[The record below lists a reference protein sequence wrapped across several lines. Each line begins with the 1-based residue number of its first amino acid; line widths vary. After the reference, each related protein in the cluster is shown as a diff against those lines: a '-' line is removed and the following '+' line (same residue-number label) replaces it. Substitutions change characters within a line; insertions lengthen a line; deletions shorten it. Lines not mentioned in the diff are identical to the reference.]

1 MPSKYWER
9 TKVGFAPYR
18 PYPFF
23 RRLAPLVLRLR
34 LPDEIAVALDT
45 FQSLAQMWNLDNGT
59 KVLMGPV
66 RLANYAPITLL
77 LAQSR
82 ALLPT

>member
-1 MPSKYWER
+1 MPSKVWER
-9 TKVGFAPYR
+9 LRRVFALT
-18 PYPFF
+18 PYPF
-23 RRLAPLVLRLR
+23 LSKAGTVGLETTVAGRLR
-34 LPDEIAVALDT
+34 SPSRRSQI
-45 FQSLAQMWNLDNGT
+45 WNLDNGT